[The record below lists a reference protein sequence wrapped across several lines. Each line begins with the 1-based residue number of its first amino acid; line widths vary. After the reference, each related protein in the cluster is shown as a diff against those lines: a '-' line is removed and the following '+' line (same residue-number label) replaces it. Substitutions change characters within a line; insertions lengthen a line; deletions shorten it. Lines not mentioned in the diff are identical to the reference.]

1 MTPDFAQPQK
11 KPKTSN
17 WYDVESDRV
26 LIEQSIAKQY
36 GVLPSEQGNLR
47 YADWAKLVGGL
58 MDDTPLLRPAD
69 DAGPATHPVG
79 VADVSGVPPDNGHT
93 GHGTAAATAAGDDRR
108 NVWVKGRNRYGG
120 QRDQR
125 RRN

>member
-17 WYDVESDRV
+17 WYDVEYDRV

-58 MDDTPLLRPAD
+58 MDDPPLLRTVEIRRETD
-69 DAGPATHPVG
+69 R
-79 VADVSGVPPDNGHT
+79 DVIRRMTPDQLRIRSEWRT
-93 GHGTAAATAAGDDRR
+93 YQASRRTMDTQDMAQQQQQLQAMIAAMFG
-108 NVWVKGRNRYGG
+108 
-120 QRDQR
+120 
-125 RRN
+125 